1 MALCHDMIY
10 VRIICFLC
18 FEVTFF
24 VCVFG
29 PIILLVFLLHL
40 LRASTYNKV
49 VHTLEGFGGASP
61 MSTNNT
67 SSGTQN
73 VVSAG

>member
-24 VCVFG
+24 VSVFG
-29 PIILLVFLLHL
+29 PIILLVFFVTLAV
-40 LRASTYNKV
+40 RTRRSNGKV
-49 VHTLEGFGGASP
+49 GQIGDRWKGPFKAESF
-61 MSTNNT
+61 
-67 SSGTQN
+67 SSLN
-73 VVSAG
+73 

>member
-24 VCVFG
+24 VSVFG
-29 PIILLVFLLHL
+29 PIILLVFFVRVGRCVHL
-40 LRASTYNKV
+40 LILV
-49 VHTLEGFGGASP
+49 
-61 MSTNNT
+61 
-67 SSGTQN
+67 
-73 VVSAG
+73 